1 MCPENEP
8 QPVPTPTPFTIRRYQ
23 PGDSEAVSEICR
35 HSPEAA
41 QWPKETYDQAHSSGQ
56 LLLIAELNGQICGF
70 LVARIA
76 GNEAEILNAAVDT
89 AHRRQGVGTAL
100 LEAAVTTAQAR
111 DAKNVY
117 LEVRESNSAAISFY
131 SQHGFQ
137 KTAER
142 RQYYS
147 RPTENAVVMKKLT
160 A

>member
-1 MCPENEP
+1 MCSENEP
-8 QPVPTPTPFTIRRYQ
+8 QPAPFTIRRYQ
-23 PGDSEAVSEICR
+23 PGDSEAVFEICR

-41 QWPKETYDQAHSSGQ
+41 QWTKETYGQAHSSGQ
-56 LLLIAELNGQICGF
+56 VLLIAELNGQICGF

-76 GNEAEILNAAVDT
+76 GDEAEILNAAVDT

-100 LEAAVTTAQAR
+100 LKAAVTTAQAR

-131 SQHGFQ
+131 SEHGFQ
-137 KTAER
+137 KIAER

-147 RPTENAVVMKKLT
+147 SPTENAVVMKKLT
-160 A
+160 G